1 VCDDGVVPEDMQT
14 PAEELDV
21 LIVGAGL
28 SGVGAAC
35 HLSREASRPSFAILE
50 SRQSIGGT
58 WDLFR
63 YPGIRSDSDM
73 YTLGY
78 SFRPWASGQAIA
90 GGSLIR
96 DYVRDTARE
105 YGVER
110 HIRFG
115 HTVRRADWSERA
127 ARWAVE
133 IDRADGASV
142 TFVCRFLFV
151 CAGYYDYARGHEP
164 VLPGLAEFAGPLLH
178 PQHWPTNFDA
188 AGKRI
193 VVIGSGATAVTL
205 VPALAETAAHVT
217 MLQRSPTYVLSLPA
231 HDGLAAG
238 LQRVLPMQAA
248 HAITRWKNIAL
259 ALTIYSFCQRA
270 PRLAR
275 AWFRRQAVR
284 ALGRDYAVDTHFKPR
299 YEPWDQRLCIVP
311 DADLFVALKSGR
323 ASVVTDRI
331 RTLDREGIALES
343 GAHLPA
349 DAIVVATGLKLRA
362 LGGIE
367 LNVDG
372 TRIDAAGRLTYR
384 GLMLEGVPNL
394 AFCLGYTNASWT
406 LRADLVAR
414 FVCRLLRHMRR
425 HRLVSCR
432 PHRGARPIAQ
442 RPLLNLS
449 AGYVRRAADVLPQQ
463 GDRSPWRL
471 HQQHLLEWC
480 NLRLGRLARDALEFR
495 AAGAPAVHPGAARP
509 AAGRATS

>member
-1 VCDDGVVPEDMQT
+1 MQT
-14 PAEELDV
+14 AGEILDV

-28 SGVGAAC
+28 SGIGAAC
-35 HLSREASRPSFAILE
+35 HLSRQAHRPSFAILE

-96 DYVRDTARE
+96 DYLCGTARE
-105 YGVER
+105 YGVDR
-110 HIRFG
+110 QIRFG
-115 HTVRRADWSERA
+115 HTVRRAGWSERE
-127 ARWAVE
+127 ARWTVE
-133 IDRADGASV
+133 VERTDGTTSTLVA
-142 TFVCRFLFV
+142 RFLFV

-164 VLPGLAEFAGPLLH
+164 ALPGLDAFAGRVIH
-178 PQHWPTNFDA
+178 PQRWPADFDG

-205 VPALAETAAHVT
+205 VPALAESAAHVT
-217 MLQRSPTYVLSLPA
+217 MLQRSPTYLLSLPA
-231 HDGLAAG
+231 HDALAAAM
-238 LQRVLPMQAA
+238 QRLLPMRAA
-248 HAITRWKNIAL
+248 HAITRWKNVAL
-259 ALTIYSFCQRA
+259 ALSIYSFCQRA

-284 ALGRDYAVDTHFKPR
+284 ELGRDYAVDTHFKPR

-311 DADLFVALKSGR
+311 DADLFAALKSGR

-331 RTLDREGIALES
+331 RAIERNGVALES

-349 DAIVVATGLKLRA
+349 DAIVMATGLKLRA

-367 LNVDG
+367 LSVDG
-372 TRIDAAGRLTYR
+372 SRVEAAGRLTYR

-394 AFCLGYTNASWT
+394 AFCVGYTNASWT

-425 HRLVSCR
+425 QRLVSCR
-432 PHRGARPIAQ
+432 PRRGACAIAQ

-449 AGYVRRAADVLPQQ
+449 AGYVQRAAEVLPQQ

-471 HQQHLLEWC
+471 HQQHVREWF
-480 NLRLGRLARDALEFR
+480 NLRLGRLTTDALEFGAAGTPVGQPVAPRR
-495 AAGAPAVHPGAARP
+495 AAAGGA
-509 AAGRATS
+509 S

>member
-1 VCDDGVVPEDMQT
+1 MQT
-14 PAEELDV
+14 ATQELDV

-28 SGVGAAC
+28 SGIGAAC
-35 HLSREASRPSFAILE
+35 HLSREAVRPSFAILE

-78 SFRPWASGQAIA
+78 SFRPWSGGQAIA
-90 GGSLIR
+90 AGPLIR
-96 DYVRDTARE
+96 DYVRETARE

-115 HTVRRADWSERA
+115 CTVRHADWSERD
-127 ARWAVE
+127 ARWTVE
-133 IDRADGASV
+133 VERSDGSV
-142 TFVCRFLFV
+142 TRCSARFLFV
-151 CAGYYDYARGHEP
+151 CAGYYDYARGYEP
-164 VLPGLAEFAGPLLH
+164 ELPGLAAFTGPVIH
-178 PQHWPTNFDA
+178 PQHWPEDFDA
-188 AGKRI
+188 AGRRI

-205 VPALAETAAHVT
+205 VPALARTAAHVT

-231 HDGLAAG
+231 RDALAAA
-238 LQRVLPMQAA
+238 LQRLLPARAA
-248 HAITRWKNIAL
+248 HEITRWKNVAL
-259 ALTIYSFCQRA
+259 ASLIYSFCQRA

-284 ALGRDYAVDTHFKPR
+284 ELGPDYAVDTHFKPR

-311 DADLFVALKSGR
+311 DADLFAALRSGR
-323 ASVVTDRI
+323 ASIVTDRI
-331 RTLDREGIALES
+331 RALDHDGIALES
-343 GAHLPA
+343 GAHLAA
-349 DAIVVATGLKLRA
+349 DAIVMATGLRLRA

-367 LNVDG
+367 LSIDG
-372 TRIDAAGRLTYR
+372 SRVEVAGRLTYR
-384 GLMLEGVPNL
+384 GLMLDGVPNL
-394 AFCLGYTNASWT
+394 AFCIGYTNASWT

-425 HRLVSCR
+425 RSLGSCR
-432 PHRGARPIAQ
+432 PRHGPGEIAQ

-449 AGYVRRAADVLPQQ
+449 AGYVQRAADVLPQQ

-471 HQQHLLEWC
+471 HQQHVREWLS
-480 NLRLGRLARDALEFR
+480 LRLGRFDPGGLEFR
-495 AAGAPAVHPGAARP
+495 AIGMPVVRRVGAPPAAARGAP
-509 AAGRATS
+509 